1 MKIVVA
7 PDAFKESLS
16 AAEVAAAIAA
26 GVVEACQDA
35 VVDLCPMAD
44 GGEGTVA
51 AMVAAT
57 RGRFEVADVH
67 DPLGKPIRAR
77 FGLLGRPPGAS
88 LPGQVG
94 LIGAISET
102 AGDGSPAGDDGEMTA
117 VIEMAAASGL
127 ALVAPEHR
135 DPLRTT
141 TFGTGQLILAAL
153 DAGARHIIVGVGG
166 SATTDGGCGAAQ
178 ALGVRF
184 LDGDGLPC
192 VCGLSGGGLAEVAR
206 IDLAGRDPRV
216 GQARIRVACDVT
228 NPLTGPEGAARVYAP
243 QKGADA
249 ETVERLEANLV
260 HLAELIRRDV
270 GTDVQSLPGAGAAG
284 GLGGGLVAFAG
295 ASIERGVGLVAR
307 AVALARRLAGADLC
321 ITGEGMLDT
330 TTAAGKT
337 AVGVADLARECGVAT
352 VCIPGQMSTGAPLDR
367 FAAVWPLVAGSV
379 TVRQAMGD
387 PAPLLQR
394 RAADAVKQ
402 FMQQR

>member
-1 MKIVVA
+1 MKVVVA
-7 PDAFKESLS
+7 PDAFKESLP
-16 AAEVAAAIAA
+16 AAEVAASLAA
-26 GVVEACQDA
+26 GVVAACADA

-57 RGRFEVADVH
+57 NGRFQVADVY

-94 LIGAISET
+94 LLGAISET
-102 AGDGSPAGDDGEMTA
+102 AGDGAPAGGEGELTA
-117 VIEMAAASGL
+117 VIEMAAASGMP
-127 ALVAPEHR
+127 LVPPERR

-141 TFGTGQLILAAL
+141 TFGTGQLVVAAL
-153 DAGARHIIVGVGG
+153 DAGARQIIVGIGG

-184 LDGDGLPC
+184 LDADGRPC
-192 VCGLSGGGLAEVAR
+192 VSGLAGGGLADVAT
-206 IDLAGRDPRV
+206 IDLATRDPRV
-216 GQARIRVACDVT
+216 AEARIRVACDVT
-228 NPLTGPEGAARVYAP
+228 NPLTGPEGAARVYGP

-260 HLAELIRRDV
+260 YLAGLIRRDV
-270 GTDVQSLPGAGAAG
+270 GIDVEALPGAGAAG

-295 ASIERGVGLVAR
+295 ATLEPGADLVAQ
-307 AVALARRLAGADLC
+307 AVALPRRLAGADLC
-321 ITGEGMLDT
+321 ITGEGMLDAT
-330 TTAAGKT
+330 SAAGKT
-337 AVGVADLARECGVAT
+337 AVGVAGLARDRGVPT
-352 VCIPGQMSTGAPLDR
+352 ICIPGQMSTGAPLDS
-367 FAAVWPLVAGSV
+367 FASVWPLVAGSI
-379 TVRQAMGD
+379 TTRQAMQD

-402 FMQQR
+402 FMQGH